1 MPGKF
6 SCKRDEVVYRASLDG
21 LGGNDQIGNVDEYGL
36 HHSFVQDFYGKHY
49 IVTEN
54 SVGFV
59 DVESFPTTFTDH
71 DGKVWRSAEAGN
83 RWLELSD
90 AYDAWLA
97 EMDGEV
103 PE

>member
-6 SCKRDEVVYRASLDG
+6 SCKRDEVVYRKSLDG
-21 LGGNDQIGNVDEYGL
+21 FDEGIGSVQDYGL
-36 HHSFVQDFYGKHY
+36 HHTFVTDLYGRHY

>member
-6 SCKRDEVVYRASLDG
+6 SCKRDEVVYRKSLDG
-21 LGGNDQIGNVDEYGL
+21 FDEGIGDVQDYGL
-36 HHSFVQDFYGKHY
+36 HHTFVMDLYGRHY

-59 DVESFPTTFTDH
+59 DVESFPTTFTDS
-71 DGKVWRSAEAGN
+71 DGNVWRSAEAGN
-83 RWLELSD
+83 RWVELSD

-97 EMDGEV
+97 EMDEEV